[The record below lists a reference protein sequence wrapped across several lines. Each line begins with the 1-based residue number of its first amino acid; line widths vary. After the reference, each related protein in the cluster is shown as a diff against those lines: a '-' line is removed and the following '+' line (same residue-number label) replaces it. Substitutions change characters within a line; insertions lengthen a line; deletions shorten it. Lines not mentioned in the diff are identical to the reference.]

1 MKGKYREKSFFFRF
15 YEILMKNSLT
25 LVLAVIV
32 SGLIAAAFA
41 QSVPRA
47 VNASPAAA
55 AVRTNPNAPY
65 RIGEKLSYNVSFGK
79 ITDAAYA
86 EIFVVSRGKLAGRD
100 AVEIQARFKTMNLVS
115 AFYLLDESRL
125 TYAAAET
132 GTPLYTK
139 VTSNEGVLPRET
151 ARNFLEAPNAYH
163 DLLTAIYQS
172 RALNGGT
179 GTFSFQEDDKLYSV
193 TLQASGTAVER
204 VRTDAGEYDTR
215 VSTVQSSF
223 LDEIGLKDVRINF
236 SNDESR
242 LPVLIRFKT
251 YKGEFS
257 AALASAQV
265 ILPDSQTEQT
275 PTLTATPAPSPTP
288 VPFGSPRPNASPT
301 PYIENQ
307 PLSEDLPFA
316 LGETMNF
323 KVTSQNQTVGTIAVQ
338 AKERRR
344 YRGQDAL
351 MLSAVVTNAG
361 QQGGVLNVGD
371 SIKSH
376 VNPLSLAPVSLE
388 IKLTG
393 AFAPYNQNVQFDQTL
408 GTAMDN
414 TTASYNIPVGT
425 HNILSLAYAMRSF
438 SLTQNKPQTS
448 ADKDTRV
455 AVFWKD
461 KHFVVSLRPQNTE
474 TIEFE
479 GRKVTAQVVSFTADN
494 QQFNQFSVKVWLSN
508 DERRLPLRVTI
519 GGYRAD
525 LLSVMQTPVNKPE
538 IP

>member
-1 MKGKYREKSFFFRF
+1 
-15 YEILMKNSLT
+15 MKNSPT

-32 SGLIAAAFA
+32 LGLMAAAFA

-47 VNASPAAA
+47 VNASPAVTAA
-55 AVRTNPNAPY
+55 AAGTNPTAPY

-100 AVEIQARFKTMNLVS
+100 AIEIQARFKTMNLVS

-163 DLLTAIYQS
+163 DLLTAIYQA

-179 GTFSFQEDDKLYSV
+179 GTFSFQEDDKIYSV
-193 TLQASGTAVER
+193 TLQASGSAER

-257 AALASAQV
+257 AALASAQI

-275 PTLTATPAPSPTP
+275 PTLTTTPAPSPTP

-307 PLSEDLPFA
+307 PLSEELPFA

-323 KVTSQNQTVGTIAVQ
+323 KITSQNQTVGTIAVQ

-361 QQGGVLNVGD
+361 PQGGVLNVGD

-376 VNPLSLAPVSLE
+376 VDPLSLTPISLE
-388 IKLTG
+388 IKLAG
-393 AFAPYNQNVQFDQTL
+393 AFAPYNQSVQFDQTL
-408 GTAMDN
+408 GRASDN

-438 SLTQNKPQTS
+438 NLTQTKPQTS
-448 ADKDTRV
+448 SDRDTRV

-461 KHFVVSLRPQNTE
+461 RNYVLSLRPQNTE
-474 TIEFE
+474 TLEFE
-479 GRKVTAQVVSFTADN
+479 GRKVTAQVVTFTADN
-494 QQFNQFSVKVWLSN
+494 PQFNQFGVKVWFSA
-508 DERRLPLRVTI
+508 DGRRLPLRVTI

-525 LLSVMQTPVNKPE
+525 LLSVMQAPVNKPE